1 MKKSLPATL
10 SALILACVCAN
21 AEDRWTAAV
30 EIPKERI
37 DEAIASLSAKE
48 PAGLRQPTLLA
59 YKLALFLATNSFEI
73 PTLGTSQTIT
83 AKFDG
88 GEEQFERA
96 VVTVEFMGYAD
107 DSLIGERFVVSL
119 VYGQDETWGVTRI
132 ERSAYGR
139 GDHL

>member
-1 MKKSLPATL
+1 MIIYLPALL
-10 SALILACVCAN
+10 SALIIACACAN
-21 AEDRWTAAV
+21 AQDRWTAAV

-37 DEAIASLSAKE
+37 DKAIAGLISKE
-48 PAGLRQPTLLA
+48 PVSLRQPTLLA
-59 YKLALFLATNSFEI
+59 YKLALFLATDSFET

-83 AKFDG
+83 AEFAG

-107 DSLIGERFVVSL
+107 DSLIGERFVVRL
-119 VYGQDETWGVTRI
+119 AYGQDDIWGVTGI
-132 ERSAYGR
+132 ERSAYCR